1 MGKKWQKT
9 DEIAC
14 SRLRDSG
21 EKSRASYFR
30 IARFHTSSL
39 YYLRAWHRLG
49 VRRHKKSASEASRE
63 VGWGAERAADLPL
76 SFPLRRLPTGS
87 LRSPICVF
95 FFCAFY
101 LDFQKSPSSDY
112 SVGCYL
118 LPTVIDEGTFLSMAP
133 AGVYNEFNRARFINL
148 CN

>member
-1 MGKKWQKT
+1 MVK
-9 DEIAC
+9 
-14 SRLRDSG
+14 SRAP
-21 EKSRASYFR
+21 KSRASYFR
-30 IARFHTSSL
+30 FARFNTSSL

-63 VGWGAERAADLPL
+63 VGWGAERAADLPP

-133 AGVYNEFNRARFINL
+133 AGAYNEFNRARFINL